1 MRFWEILRGYFPL
14 ALEITDKWTWFR
26 ARKCADAEGY
36 GHLDQMLYPP
46 ADLCTGYGRAN
57 PTRLAI
63 AVRKLHARDGAR
75 RDKAERRRFRSSNS
89 YSGETRRPVSM
100 PRSGRD

>member
-14 ALEITDKWTWFR
+14 TLEITDKWTWFR

-36 GHLDQMLYPP
+36 GNLHQMLYPP

-57 PTRLAI
+57 LPGLPSLYAS
-63 AVRKLHARDGAR
+63 HARDGAR
-75 RDKAERRRFRSSNS
+75 RDKA
-89 YSGETRRPVSM
+89 
-100 PRSGRD
+100 